1 MLTDQRGG
9 QADDIYNN
17 GFMHGIYLMGTL
29 GVVWKLKSNTD
40 PSAAPRRMVKLI
52 CRITHQVSFVFR
64 FHTII

>member
-29 GVVWKLKSNTD
+29 GVVWILKSNTD
-40 PSAAPRRMVKLI
+40 PSAAPQENGKTYLSDNSPSVI
-52 CRITHQVSFVFR
+52 
-64 FHTII
+64 